1 MISILK
7 KFHLL
12 FVFVSFFALFG
23 CSDNSPEGVAK

>member
-12 FVFVSFFALFG
+12 FVFVSFLLY
-23 CSDNSPEGVAK
+23 SDVLTILLKA